1 MLDQLPKILTG
12 DYYKIGLHALNPAE
26 EEHKLVNCNNYL
38 ILEYVFWVLIINHVK
53 EALFKQESAIPEPV
67 YL

>member
-1 MLDQLPKILTG
+1 MLDRLPKILTG

-26 EEHKLVNCNNYL
+26 EAHKLDNCNNFL
-38 ILEYVFWVLIINHVK
+38 ILEYAFWVLIKNHVK
-53 EALFKQESAIPEPV
+53 EALFKPESAIPEPV